1 MKKLSSSAFL
11 LLGLAACGGVPEA
24 ERALSQS
31 QPVIGAGDNALSL
44 ETPVSATNG
53 WGPFER
59 DRSNGEMGAAD
70 GRVLTLN
77 GQTYARGFGVHSH
90 SELAFRI
97 DGKCA
102 GFTADVGVDDEVGTS
117 GSVVFQVFADGVKL
131 FDSGTLTGA
140 SPTKSVNVSLAGKN
154 LLKLVVTNAGDGTTF
169 DHADWANPV
178 LRNCTAAI
186 PYGGPIVITQGG
198 TYTGNWESQDATIPA
213 VQVKTSEPVI
223 LENANIRS
231 RSTLITA
238 NFVRAHLTVR
248 DVRATA
254 LNPNNTT
261 KHPGRFLTAEEFN
274 HLVVENN
281 ELTGTSGIYLRAWLG
296 NPATDT
302 VRILRNRVR
311 NIDGRYSNGSN
322 GYRNDFYR
330 VQFVQFNAVR
340 HIPNVEIAWNEVIN
354 EPFQSRVE
362 DNINFHVS
370 SGTAQSPI
378 RVHDNF
384 IQGGY
389 DADPINAGYSGGGI
403 LLCDGSSPTVA
414 DACGYVQAFRNV
426 VVSTVNYGIAIS
438 AGHDNIAYENRV
450 VSSGR
455 MPDGRI
461 PKAQNVGMYVWDLHG
476 DSSKYNPPTF
486 FNNVIRDNQVVWTK
500 VDPVTGNTS
509 NNPWWIPHCAAGA
522 CPNQAL
528 PSPFTLEGEKAEHSA
543 WLARVAQQGITVGV
557 H

>member
-11 LLGLAACGGVPEA
+11 LLGLAACGGVPETV
-24 ERALSQS
+24 RQLSQS
-31 QPVIGAGDNALSL
+31 QPVISTGDNTLSL

-59 DRSNGEMGAAD
+59 DRSNGEMGPAD
-70 GRVLTLN
+70 GHVLTLN
-77 GQTYARGFGVHSH
+77 GQTYTRGFGVHAH

-102 GFTADVGVDDEVGTS
+102 GFTAEVGVDDEMGNS

-140 SPTKSVNVSLAGKN
+140 SPTKNVNVSLAGKN
-154 LLKLVVTNAGDGTTF
+154 LLKLVVTNAGDSATS

-186 PYGGPIVITQGG
+186 PYGGPLVITKGG

-213 VQVKTSEPVI
+213 VQVKTTEPVI
-223 LENANIRS
+223 IENANIRS

-238 NFVRAHLTVR
+238 NFVRANLTVR

-274 HLVVENN
+274 HIVLENN
-281 ELTGTSGIYLRAWLG
+281 ELTGTSGIYLRAWMG

-340 HIPNVEIAWNEVIN
+340 LIPNVEIAWNEIIN

-362 DNINFHVS
+362 DNINFYVS

-403 LLCDGSSPTVA
+403 LLCDGSSSTVA
-414 DACGYVQAFRNV
+414 DACGYVHAFRNV

-438 AGHDNIAYENRV
+438 AGHDNLAYENRV

-461 PKAQNVGMYVWDLHG
+461 PKAQNVGMYVWDIHG
-476 DSSKYNPPTF
+476 DASNNPPTF

-509 NNPWWIPHCAAGA
+509 NNPWWIPNCAAGT

-528 PSPFTLEGEKAEHSA
+528 PSPFTLEGEKAEYSA
-543 WLARVAQQGITVGV
+543 WLARVAQQGITVGA